1 MKATTFNTEST
12 AMLQSVIMLTEKAL
26 ELLTS
31 TTLTLI
37 SGIVATFA
45 VMAAVVNGTW
55 GTFHTVAV
63 LTFAVVMALSMT
75 IDIEKGG
82 VQWKNGEETCAR
94 GRTSL

>member
-1 MKATTFNTEST
+1 MKATTFTTEST
-12 AMLQSVIMLTEKAL
+12 ALQSVIMLAEKAL

-55 GTFHTVAV
+55 GTFNTVAV

-82 VQWKNGEETCAR
+82 VK
-94 GRTSL
+94 

>member
-1 MKATTFNTEST
+1 MKATTFNAEST
-12 AMLQSVIMLTEKAL
+12 ALQSVLMLAEKAL

-55 GTFHTVAV
+55 GTFNTVAV
-63 LTFAVVMALSMT
+63 VTFAVVMALSMT

-82 VQWKNGEETCAR
+82 VK
-94 GRTSL
+94 